1 MSMGTSP
8 ISANSL
14 FRYSPFI
21 RCHSNTDRKTA
32 ACSLKPLHFRQEF
45 WETDDHFSVNRPAR
59 TNRNRYALSLPFGFP
74 VVFCACQREQEPE
87 QASEKFSMPS
97 EIAIALCP
105 VFYYNVTWKNE
116 KATSFLS
123 NLIVLCPCRRIPS
136 PLAGG
141 CGGHNF
147 ARRIRKCWKN

>member
-1 MSMGTSP
+1 MVEFTGIDLRNNVVCLNNPGNFLQLRP
-8 ISANSL
+8 I
-14 FRYSPFI
+14 RPHKQEPI
-21 RCHSNTDRKTA
+21 R
-32 ACSLKPLHFRQEF
+32 
-45 WETDDHFSVNRPAR
+45 
-59 TNRNRYALSLPFGFP
+59 LSLPFGFP

-123 NLIVLCPCRRIPS
+123 NLIVLCPGP
-136 PLAGG
+136 
-141 CGGHNF
+141 
-147 ARRIRKCWKN
+147 